1 MAPIRRYAEG
11 TKVSIASSRAEIM
24 HILAVHGVEKQAT
37 AVGPEGDQI
46 IFELQ
51 DRQFRLSIAKPTLTE
66 IRRMYP
72 NAYDEQA
79 KMDGEH
85 RRRWRANV
93 MLLKAKLEFIDSG
106 DTTIEREMMP
116 YMVTKGGQTIG
127 ELIEAGVPLLPAK
140 AG

>member
-1 MAPIRRYAEG
+1 MRRYAEG

-51 DRQFRLSIAKPTLTE
+51 NKSFRLSIRKPTLTE
-66 IRRMYP
+66 IRKMYP
-72 NAYDEQA
+72 NAYDERT
-79 KMDGEH
+79 KLDGEH

-93 MLLKAKLEFIDSG
+93 MLLKAKLEFIDGG
-106 DTTIEREMMP
+106 DTTLEREMMP
-116 YMVTKGGQTIG
+116 YMITEGGQTFG
-127 ELIEAGVPLLPAK
+127 ELLEAGIPLLA
-140 AG
+140 AGD

>member
-1 MAPIRRYAEG
+1 MTVRRYAEG
-11 TKVSIASSRAEIM
+11 TKVTIASSRAEIM
-24 HILAVHGVEKQAT
+24 GILAKHGVEKQAT
-37 AVGPEGDQI
+37 AVGPDGDQI

-51 DRQFRLSIAKPTLTE
+51 GKQFRLSILKPTLAE

-106 DTTIEREMMP
+106 DTTLEREMMP
-116 YMVTKGGQTIG
+116 YMVTSGGQTVG
-127 ELIEAGVPLLPAK
+127 ELLASGNLLLTAGDA
-140 AG
+140 